1 MHEKGAGLL
10 SGMNLWLR
18 SGSRGRDER
27 GVVGL
32 ANLIVLGV
40 VVVSVGSAAVL
51 LARTMGAAQRINTK
65 AENIS
70 KTGKGINT
78 ATDAVI
84 QLNRTNDTATSI
96 LGTAEPLEPKLQ
108 KIVDLANSVDGLA
121 ASILSSA
128 GQINGTAKTI
138 NGTASTVNS
147 TAKGINSV
155 ASQILDVGKRIDED
169 VRLINVNLDRT
180 IALARAIKGDTGN
193 ILGQAKAAH
202 QNACS
207 IDRKLGGPSDNH
219 C

>member
-1 MHEKGAGLL
+1 MIRINRWLRGGVGFRDEKGI
-10 SGMNLWLR
+10 
-18 SGSRGRDER
+18 
-27 GVVGL
+27 VGL

-51 LARTMGAAQRINTK
+51 LWRTLGAAQRINAK
-65 AENIS
+65 ADNIS
-70 KTGKGINT
+70 KTGKGINI
-78 ATDAVI
+78 ATDSVV
-84 QLNRTNDTATSI
+84 QLKRTNDTAGSI
-96 LGTAEPLEPKLQ
+96 LDTATPLEGKLA
-108 KIVDLANSVDGLA
+108 KIVNLAESVDGLA

-128 GQINGTAKTI
+128 GKINGTAKTI
-138 NGTASTVNS
+138 NGTAGDINN

-155 ASQILDVGKRIDED
+155 AAQILDVGKRIDND
-169 VRLINVNLDRT
+169 VRLINQNLDRT

-202 QNACS
+202 QNAAC